1 MRNAAARIVPA
12 ALALLLAGPV
22 AAESW
27 FKDSYYVGVGVKG
40 GLALLD
46 DASNDGEA
54 ITFDS
59 EYDAGLGV
67 SGTFGYSFTRSL
79 RAEAEVAGR
88 VNDADSFDFERD
100 QLTAASFSGE
110 TEAEGDVQ
118 SIAFM
123 LNGYYD
129 LDTGSRWMPYVGVG
143 VGAAYVEAELAT
155 GGQGIVDDDDVVFAY
170 QAMIG
175 VAYQTTA
182 FSAIGLGYRYFAT
195 DDPDLEAPN
204 GTTFSSEYSSHNIEL
219 ELRLK
224 F

>member
-1 MRNAAARIVPA
+1 MKQATARTAAA
-12 ALALLLAGPV
+12 ALALLLAGPA

-27 FKDSYYVGVGVKG
+27 FKDNYYVGVGVKG

-46 DASNDGEA
+46 DASNDGES

-79 RAEAEVAGR
+79 RAEAEVTGR
-88 VNDADSFDFERD
+88 INDADSFTFERD
-100 QLTAASFSGE
+100 LLTGASFSGE

-129 LDTGSRWMPYVGVG
+129 LDTGTRWMPYVGVG

-155 GGQGIVDDDDVVFAY
+155 SGLGIVDDDDVVFAY

-182 FSAIGLGYRYFAT
+182 FSAIGVGYRYFAT
-195 DDPDLEAPN
+195 SDPDLEAPN

>member
-1 MRNAAARIVPA
+1 MRRRVARVVSA
-12 ALALLLAGPV
+12 VLASLLAAP
-22 AAESW
+22 ATAEPW

-67 SGTFGYSFTRSL
+67 SGAFGYSFTRSF

-88 VNDADSFDFERD
+88 VNDADGFDFERD
-100 QLTAASFSGE
+100 RLTAASFSGE

-129 LDTGSRWMPYVGVG
+129 LDTGSRWMPYVGAG
-143 VGAAYVEAELAT
+143 IGAAYVEAELAT
-155 GGQGIVDDDDVVFAY
+155 GGQGIVVDDDVVFAY

>member
-27 FKDSYYVGVGVKG
+27 FKDSYYVGVKG

-59 EYDAGLGV
+59 DYDAGLGV

-143 VGAAYVEAELAT
+143 IGAAYVGRT
-155 GGQGIVDDDDVVFAY
+155 GDQRPGH
-170 QAMIG
+170 
-175 VAYQTTA
+175 
-182 FSAIGLGYRYFAT
+182 R
-195 DDPDLEAPN
+195 
-204 GTTFSSEYSSHNIEL
+204 
-219 ELRLK
+219 R
-224 F
+224 

>member
-1 MRNAAARIVPA
+1 MSSGLARAVPA
-12 ALALLLAGPV
+12 VLALSLAAPATAG
-22 AAESW
+22 SW

-46 DASNDGEA
+46 DAGNDGESVA
-54 ITFDS
+54 FDS

-67 SGTFGYSFTRSL
+67 SGSFGYSFTRSL

-88 VNDADSFDFERD
+88 TNDADSFDFDRD
-100 QLTAASFSGE
+100 GLTGAGFSGE
-110 TEAEGDVQ
+110 TEADGDVQ

-129 LDTGSRWMPYVGVG
+129 LDTGTRWMPYVGIG
-143 VGAAYVEAELAT
+143 AGAAYVEAELAS
-155 GGQGIVDDDDVVFAY
+155 GGRGIVDDDDVVFAY

-195 DDPDLEAPN
+195 GDPDLEAPD
-204 GTTFSSEYSSHNIEL
+204 GTSFSSEYSSHNIEL